1 MLLLVRHI
9 YVTRMDE
16 KYSESDLQSPS
27 SVVEDDPQTVLS
39 HGDALAQF
47 QRGIADLISSD
58 TALSYLPRDVSLE
71 EARLQLALHEDKAVT
86 VFLRKL
92 DDSIVPIPVM
102 QGSRVLD
109 LKRSVR
115 LHVGAQLRRSG
126 KTMPIS
132 WKYVWKTYNL
142 AIGQTKLDDNNKF
155 LLDYGIG
162 NRSEVT
168 FIKKLRREN
177 KGKRSRPRPEN

>member
-1 MLLLVRHI
+1 
-9 YVTRMDE
+9 MDE
-16 KYSESDLQSPS
+16 QAEKSVSEDSRS
-27 SVVEDDPQTVLS
+27 VLS
-39 HGDALAQF
+39 HGEALAEF
-47 QRGIADLISSD
+47 QRGIAEIISSD
-58 TALSYLPRDVSLE
+58 TALSYLPRDVTLDE
-71 EARLQLALHEDKAVT
+71 VRLQLALHQGKAVT

-92 DDSIVPIPVM
+92 DGTSIPVPVM

-115 LHVGAQLRRSG
+115 LHVGSQLRRSG

-132 WKYVWKTYNL
+132 WKYTWRTYHL
-142 AIGQTKLDDNNKF
+142 AVGQTKLEDDNAF
-155 LLDYGIG
+155 LLDYGIM

-177 KGKRSRPRPEN
+177 KGKRARARRDE